1 MATREPSRTRVIN
14 FLRLGFPSAP
24 GAAAWTNAA
33 VDVVPVQSPWR
44 ADERIALSGVAVRLS
59 NCKPAGT

>member
-1 MATREPSRTRVIN
+1 MN

-33 VDVVPVQSPWR
+33 VDVVPFQSPWR
-44 ADERIALSGVAVRLS
+44 ADERIALSLVAVRLS
-59 NCKPAGT
+59 NCKPSGA